1 MIFLLLRFR
10 EFFGDGDQREG
21 PSGTQSVL
29 LACVA
34 IGYLLCGK
42 IKADRKQEPSVGR
55 LWIRVQLLGSGPI
68 RLDWQ
73 CASPLYPHS
82 PPLLVRTCTR
92 SLQALIHVSVSRQRP
107 RTLLLIPVTSWGAR
121 ITRW

>member
-1 MIFLLLRFR
+1 MTETSR
-10 EFFGDGDQREG
+10 G

-29 LACVA
+29 LACAA

-68 RLDWQ
+68 RLDWSRKSSHIQ
-73 CASPLYPHS
+73 ILSESVWIGNAPPHC
-82 PPLLVRTCTR
+82 V
-92 SLQALIHVSVSRQRP
+92 
-107 RTLLLIPVTSWGAR
+107 
-121 ITRW
+121 